1 MKVKDVFEEVFT
13 GFNINSLTTDNK
25 FAKYYNTLQKDSIQ
39 YTNIIEKKLIEKKIG
54 TDVKKKYLM
63 QPRDILIFVKP
74 PYRVGTYSKTND
86 LNLIIPNNF
95 IVLRGIN
102 MDLYSYIFV
111 TNYLEKFGI
120 SKYVKENNITGN
132 LSKTEIEEIELPDI
146 TKEKQMTISRLLNAI
161 NERSASYSTILEND
175 EQIIKYAISNI
186 TGEDND

>member
-1 MKVKDVFEEVFT
+1 
-13 GFNINSLTTDNK
+13 
-25 FAKYYNTLQKDSIQ
+25 
-39 YTNIIEKKLIEKKIG
+39 
-54 TDVKKKYLM
+54 M

-74 PYRVGTYSKTND
+74 SYRVGTYSKTND

-132 LSKTEIEEIELPDI
+132 LSKAEIEEIELPDI

>member
-1 MKVKDVFEEVFT
+1 MKVKDVFEDIFT

-39 YTNIIEKKLIEKKIG
+39 YTNIIEKKLVEKKLG
-54 TDVKKKYLM
+54 TDIKKKYIM
-63 QPRDILIFVKP
+63 QPRDILIFIKP
-74 PYRVGTYSKTND
+74 PFRVGTYSKRND

-120 SKYVKENNITGN
+120 AKYVKEKNITGN
-132 LSKTEIEEIELPDI
+132 LSKTDIEDIDLPDI
-146 TKEKQMTISRLLNAI
+146 PKEKQMTISKLLNAI

-175 EQIIKYAISNI
+175 DQIVRYAISKV
-186 TGEDND
+186 TGDKND

>member
-1 MKVKDVFEEVFT
+1 MKVKDVFEDIFT

-39 YTNIIEKKLIEKKIG
+39 YTNIIEKKLVEKKLG
-54 TDVKKKYLM
+54 TDIKKKYIM
-63 QPRDILIFVKP
+63 QPRDILIFIKP
-74 PYRVGTYSKTND
+74 PFRVGTYSKRND

-120 SKYVKENNITGN
+120 EKYVKEKNITGN
-132 LSKTEIEEIELPDI
+132 LSKTDIEDIDLPDI
-146 TKEKQMTISRLLNAI
+146 PKEKQMTISKLLNAI

-175 EQIIKYAISNI
+175 DQIVRYAISKV
-186 TGEDND
+186 TGDKND